1 MAAKD
6 EPRRSAPFRDEKTVP
21 STGSRGEEDTHLLV
35 FGRVTLSHPV
45 TEGTTL
51 TIGRSLEADL
61 CLDDPSLSRLHAR
74 ITVGAPGPGDPGLR
88 IRDLGSSNGTRVGGE
103 LIKPEVDRPF
113 HPGEPIGVGDCTI
126 LIQRG
131 VRARRSQEVK
141 INSDVIIE
149 DESMRKLYELS
160 GRIAASDLSVLLLG
174 ETGVGKE
181 VFAKTIHERSP
192 RSDKPFLALNC
203 GAFSDELLESELFGH
218 ERGAFT
224 GAVAAKV
231 GLFETAKG
239 GTVFLDEI
247 GEMSPRTQ
255 VKLLRV
261 IEERQVRPVGGL
273 KTEPIDVRLIAA
285 TNRDLLEQVRRGE
298 FREDLYYRL
307 NGMVL
312 MIPPLRKRPAEIAS
326 LARAFA
332 RTASIRAGGNGE
344 VTLSEEAIRRLN
356 EHPWP
361 GNVRELKNVVER
373 AVVLSNGTSVGAE
386 HLPMARQPG
395 ANTTT
400 PDRPPPQ
407 REPLKNAI
415 EELERERILQ
425 ALKECGGNQ
434 SQAAK
439 LLGMSR
445 KTFVRRLDQYNIT
458 RPRKGRDDES

>member
-1 MAAKD
+1 
-6 EPRRSAPFRDEKTVP
+6 
-21 STGSRGEEDTHLLV
+21 
-35 FGRVTLSHPV
+35 
-45 TEGTTL
+45 
-51 TIGRSLEADL
+51 
-61 CLDDPSLSRLHAR
+61 
-74 ITVGAPGPGDPGLR
+74 
-88 IRDLGSSNGTRVGGE
+88 
-103 LIKPEVDRPF
+103 
-113 HPGEPIGVGDCTI
+113 
-126 LIQRG
+126 
-131 VRARRSQEVK
+131 
-141 INSDVIIE
+141 
-149 DESMRKLYELS
+149 MRKLYELS

-181 VFAKTIHERSP
+181 VFARTIHERSP
-192 RSDKPFLALNC
+192 RSEKPFLALNC

-224 GAVAAKV
+224 GAVASKV
-231 GLFETAKG
+231 GLFETARG

-247 GEMSPRTQ
+247 AEMSQRTQ

-273 KTEPIDVRLIAA
+273 KSAPIDVRLIAA
-285 TNRDLLEQVRRGE
+285 TNRDLIDQVRRGE

-307 NGMVL
+307 NGMSL
-312 MIPPLRKRPAEIAS
+312 IIPPLRKRTVEIPS

-332 RTASIRAGGNGE
+332 RSASIRAGRGGD
-344 VTLSEEAIRRLN
+344 VTFTEEAMRRLI
-356 EHPWP
+356 EHQWP

-373 AVVLSNGTSVGAE
+373 AVVLSSGPSIGADQ
-386 HLPMARQPG
+386 LPMQK
-395 ANTTT
+395 TTSSLPVT
-400 PDRPPPQ
+400 APDRPAPQ

-439 LLGMSR
+439 VLGMSR

-458 RPRKGRDDES
+458 RPRKGRDDEP